1 MPNMSF
7 YGSMIRHNTYLIMV
21 SMKISLDHLML
32 LKYTQL
38 KELVEMAILLEYYA
52 VLPAQENN

>member
-1 MPNMSF
+1 MSF
-7 YGSMIRHNTYLIMV
+7 YGSMVRHNTYLIMV
-21 SMKISLDHLML
+21 SMRISLDHLML